1 MNTSADKLMPSAGP
15 NRVRRP
21 AILSGVLLG
30 FLLTLFVIAF
40 VYVAYLFLAWGQTAV
55 AAVPKMPPLAL
66 PKLVRSAPASA
77 ASQSNALSA
86 FLQSSAGGAPE
97 APVTLTD
104 RVTVLIMGV
113 DNRPDEPVARTD
125 TILVL
130 TMNPKT
136 GSAGML
142 SLPRDMLVH
151 VSALDRDVKINTVH
165 VLGEINGFP
174 GGGPALL
181 RDTVAEFI
189 GYPVDYYARINF
201 DGFRQ
206 VIDLIGGIDI
216 DVPREID
223 DPEYPDENY
232 GFDPLY
238 IPAGRQHM
246 AGALALKYARTR
258 HGPGNSDYS
267 RAGHQQ
273 QVIMAIK
280 DKVTQPGQLAALL
293 PRLPGLALALANSI
307 QTDMPVEKVITLA
320 RIVGEV
326 DLANP
331 TRIVVDNTMGQ
342 ETTDPT
348 LGFLLIPDMA
358 KVRAAT
364 AAVFADAPEEG
375 LSAEEAARQAV
386 QAEAA
391 RVVVLN
397 GTQEEGLASKTAAA
411 LSDAGYDVVAI
422 GNAERADYAQTW
434 LISHGDTKPKSR
446 EALARR
452 FGIIPEHVVSD
463 PPSDNVDLTL
473 IVGQDQAAPQ
483 VAP

>member
-1 MNTSADKLMPSAGP
+1 MT
-15 NRVRRP
+15 
-21 AILSGVLLG
+21 
-30 FLLTLFVIAF
+30 
-40 VYVAYLFLAWGQTAV
+40 
-55 AAVPKMPPLAL
+55 
-66 PKLVRSAPASA
+66 
-77 ASQSNALSA
+77 
-86 FLQSSAGGAPE
+86 
-97 APVTLTD
+97 
-104 RVTVLIMGV
+104 
-113 DNRPDEPVARTD
+113 
-125 TILVL
+125 LVL
-130 TMNPKT
+130 GLGNPLRGDD
-136 GSAGML
+136 GSGPRVIE
-142 SLPRDMLVH
+142 SLHQRGL
-151 VSALDRDVKINTVH
+151 
-165 VLGEINGFP
+165 
-174 GGGPALL
+174 
-181 RDTVAEFI
+181 
-189 GYPVDYYARINF
+189 
-201 DGFRQ
+201 
-206 VIDLIGGIDI
+206 
-216 DVPREID
+216 
-223 DPEYPDENY
+223 
-232 GFDPLY
+232 
-238 IPAGRQHM
+238 PAGRQHM
-246 AGALALKYARTR
+246 DGALALKYARTR

-273 QVIMAIK
+273 QVIVAIK

-422 GNAERADYAQTW
+422 GNAERADYAQSW
-434 LISHGDTKPKSR
+434 LITHGDEKPKAR
-446 EALARR
+446 EALLRQ
-452 FGIIPEHVVSD
+452 FDIPPDRILSE
-463 PPSDNVDLTL
+463 PPTEDLDLTV
-473 IVGQDQAAPQ
+473 IVGADQIQAGASP
-483 VAP
+483 